1 MKGFGTNES
10 VLIRTLAQLPAVEIP
25 CLISTFYQRH
35 HRNLEKDIESET
47 SRYFEDCLL
56 GILRGPLQQD
66 VWCLNKALKGVGT
79 RENWLNDILIG
90 RSNADMHAIKA
101 AYEKTY
107 HTPLETAVR
116 SDLSGKT
123 ERLFSMILAGNRQ
136 EDSAPV
142 IPQAIDADVIELH
155 RATEGKAGTEQLT
168 VCSIL
173 SNRSDGHIRAI
184 AHAYEAKYRRSLEK
198 VVIAEFSGHMEK
210 ALVDMVRCGTDRA
223 MRDAIRLED
232 CMAGPGTKDEL
243 LVARVVQ
250 LHWNRSHM
258 VQVKGAF
265 RHKYGKELVNRIKG
279 ETSGDY
285 QRCLVAMIE

>member
-1 MKGFGTNES
+1 
-10 VLIRTLAQLPAVEIP
+10 
-25 CLISTFYQRH
+25 
-35 HRNLEKDIESET
+35 
-47 SRYFEDCLL
+47 
-56 GILRGPLQQD
+56 
-66 VWCLNKALKGVGT
+66 
-79 RENWLNDILIG
+79 
-90 RSNADMHAIKA
+90 
-101 AYEKTY
+101 
-107 HTPLETAVR
+107 
-116 SDLSGKT
+116 
-123 ERLFSMILAGNRQ
+123 MILAGNRQ

-155 RATEGKAGTEQLT
+155 RATEGKSGTEQLT

-198 VVIAEFSGHMEK
+198 VIIAEFSGHMEK
-210 ALVDMVRCGTDRA
+210 ALVDMVRCGSDRA
-223 MRDAIRLED
+223 MRDAVRLED

-250 LHWNRSHM
+250 VHWDRGHM

-265 RHKYGKELVNRIKG
+265 RHKYGKELGARIKG

-285 QRCLVAMIE
+285 QRCLIAMIE